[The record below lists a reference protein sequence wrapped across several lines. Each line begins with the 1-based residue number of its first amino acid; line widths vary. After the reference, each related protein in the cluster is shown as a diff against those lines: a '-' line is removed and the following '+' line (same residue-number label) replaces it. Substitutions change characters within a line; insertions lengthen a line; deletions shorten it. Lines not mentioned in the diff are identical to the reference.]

1 MSSKDKI
8 IVSASAISFT
18 LVSLLLLVINS
29 LILSHTASY
38 HTYTNPCDAA
48 RRLGDDLNPDDTNN
62 ICILTPEQLGF
73 KSTGLLVANGLLGT
87 TVAQTTATANNM
99 TQLEK
104 VDPEVVLGGTT
115 YNLNDDIISLC
126 RHNSDKKTC
135 KQVDSCKTGFDGAY
149 ENDAAEHDFSDDG
162 LHGKDDDCSNHK
174 IPDICLFTGFKE
186 TNKDKIGLV
195 YTTQTLGVVG
205 IIFAATALT
214 LSTLHFIANLCLHPC
229 GGYCTCCESC
239 CASDVLC
246 CISMY
251 FVDNGWVCTPRKP
264 QSNVGYARYFDSCS
278 QCGALTFLTLWTV
291 IGFLAFTMVAENTIL
306 DQCYG
311 VEDATVYG
319 ADKTAKDF
327 IESLT
332 DSKAAYKNLKGREA
346 SYTALIVLICIHAFF
361 FLIAMIGWGCGIDE
375 DSMDSHDMVQ
385 GFSNGLFECFSRMQ
399 KQFRP
404 KNGETEPAKNPM
416 RSRKAFSPSG
426 IRYSRVPLRGDNGV

>member
-1 MSSKDKI
+1 MSSKNNT
-8 IVSASAISFT
+8 IVTISAISFT

-29 LILSHTASY
+29 LLLSHTASY

-48 RRLGDDLNPDDTNN
+48 RRLDSDLNPDDTNN

-73 KSTGLLVANGLLGT
+73 KPTGLLVSKGLLGT

-99 TQLEK
+99 TQIEK
-104 VDPEVVLGGTT
+104 INPEVTLGSTT

-126 RHNSDKKTC
+126 RHNSDQKTC
-135 KQVDSCKTGFDGAY
+135 KQVDSCKAGFDGAY
-149 ENDAAEHDFSDDG
+149 ENDAAEHSFVDDK
-162 LHGKDDDCSNHK
+162 LHGKDDDCTNHK

-205 IIFAATALT
+205 IVFAATALT
-214 LSTLHFIANLCLHPC
+214 LSTLHFLANLCLHPC

-251 FVDNGWVCTPRKP
+251 FVNTCPICTPRKP
-264 QSNVGYARYFDSCS
+264 LYNKNARYFDSCS
-278 QCGALTFLTLWTV
+278 QCGVLTFLTLWTV
-291 IGFLAFTMVAENTIL
+291 AGFLAFTMVAENTIV

-311 VEDATVYG
+311 VKHADVYG

-332 DSKAAYKNLKGREA
+332 DSTPALKNLQGREA
-346 SYTALIVLICIHAFF
+346 SYTALIVLVCIHAFF
-361 FLIAMIGWGCGIDE
+361 FLIAMIGWGCGISE
-375 DSMDSHDMVQ
+375 NSMDSHDMVQ
-385 GFSNGLFECFSRMQ
+385 GFSNGLFECMSRNK
-399 KQFRP
+399 KQSGSS
-404 KNGETEPAKNPM
+404 NTANNPM
-416 RSRKAFSPSG
+416 RGGKAFSPSG
-426 IRYSRVPLRGDNGV
+426 IRYNRIPLRGDNGV